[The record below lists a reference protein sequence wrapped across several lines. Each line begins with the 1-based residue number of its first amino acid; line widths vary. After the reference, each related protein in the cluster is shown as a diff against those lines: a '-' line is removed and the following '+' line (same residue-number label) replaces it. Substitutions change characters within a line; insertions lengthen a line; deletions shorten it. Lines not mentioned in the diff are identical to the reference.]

1 MPLHPQRAERRRPPL
16 TADGCW
22 LGVTSQLR
30 AEGGV
35 SSRPGRGG
43 RGGEEA
49 SDQLREGG
57 GWHRGWHLLFFFF
70 AAGWRGQR
78 PTQGGRVVGGRER
91 EEKQEGKSKRRWEPS
106 CWLSPAPPA
115 PPRSPGPAA
124 NSADSCICVMDFPS
138 LRPVSLF
145 SSRPPPSLGSRLPL
159 PPPPPPCVAAAPVT
173 FL

>member
-30 AEGGV
+30 AEGSV

-43 RGGEEA
+43 GEEA
-49 SDQLREGG
+49 LDQLREGG
-57 GWHRGWHLLFFFF
+57 GGHRGWHLLFFCRRMAR
-70 AAGWRGQR
+70 AASHPGW
-78 PTQGGRVVGGRER
+78 QGGRRER
-91 EEKQEGKSKRRWEPS
+91 EEKQEGKSKRSWEPS